1 MKLAEVV
8 EIVKGKVLCGHDR
21 LNENVTYAFSSDLMS
36 DVLTVDKSN
45 ILLITG
51 LTNLQAIRSA
61 EMAEIHFIIFGRNKK
76 VNQDMLN
83 LAIINNMLII
93 ESELSVF
100 QISGLLFEAGVKPVY

>member
-8 EIVKGKVLCGHDR
+8 EIVKGKVLSGHDR
-21 LNENVTYAFSSDLMS
+21 MNETVTYAFSSDLMS

-61 EMAEIHFIIFGRNKK
+61 EMAEIHFIIY
-76 VNQDMLN
+76 
-83 LAIINNMLII
+83 AHH
-93 ESELSVF
+93 
-100 QISGLLFEAGVKPVY
+100 

>member
-1 MKLAEVV
+1 MILAEVV
-8 EIVKGKVLCGHDR
+8 DKINGKVLCGHER
-21 LNENVTYAFSSDLMS
+21 LSENVEYAFSSDLMS

-61 EMAEIHFIIFGRNKK
+61 EMAEIHFIVFGRNKK
-76 VNQDMLN
+76 VSQEMLN
-83 LAIINNMLII
+83 LAVMNNMVVM

-100 QISGLLFEAGVKPVY
+100 KISGLLFEAGVKPVY